1 MTKFTITSPP
11 SKGNLKL
18 LVEPGS
24 KIGKVLQSGDEFTR
38 LDVQEG
44 RLCYIGVNGVG
55 RNAVTVREDSFGYT
69 IGTGPNKRFGQ
80 ISIRVEDFLL
90 ARTGDPSVPGSEIPI
105 EPNQESGAF
114 VPDPQVIQTGDRTSE
129 ASYGPSP
136 DFVRYSQASPI
147 QPLSGVYSHFKS
159 IVVNVVSI
167 LPNIYYTVHQ
177 KLSKLPKVRKCSR
190 E

>member
-24 KIGKVLQSGDEFTR
+24 KVGKVLQSGDEFTR

-159 IVVNVVSI
+159 IVVNAVSI
-167 LPNIYYTVHQ
+167 LPIIYYTVHQ
-177 KLSKLPKVRKCSR
+177 TRSCYGS
-190 E
+190 

>member
-105 EPNQESGAF
+105 EPNQESF
-114 VPDPQVIQTGDRTSE
+114 VKIQLLNRKSLLLNTCVS
-129 ASYGPSP
+129 PSN
-136 DFVRYSQASPI
+136 YSGKIAHW
-147 QPLSGVYSHFKS
+147 L
-159 IVVNVVSI
+159 
-167 LPNIYYTVHQ
+167 
-177 KLSKLPKVRKCSR
+177 KLSSKQR
-190 E
+190 EALENLFERTIHFCN